1 MSYAFGKVVINFK
14 DLDIGI
20 IDSDNIYGIKGKGI
34 VYKRKDLSLD
44 KEYKMDLASVVA
56 LAKMVEININSLA
69 DREQR
74 VMELNNKIIEKLSIY
89 EGLMFNSNK
98 YSIPY
103 IINISFMDRY
113 TKDIKDYLNDYEIY
127 LSNLDDNSDFST
139 SVMAVYGNKARSL
152 TSIRISLSHLI
163 RIKDIDYFL

>member
-1 MSYAFGKVVINFK
+1 
-14 DLDIGI
+14 
-20 IDSDNIYGIKGKGI
+20 
-34 VYKRKDLSLD
+34 
-44 KEYKMDLASVVA
+44 
-56 LAKMVEININSLA
+56 
-69 DREQR
+69 
-74 VMELNNKIIEKLSIY
+74 
-89 EGLMFNSNK
+89 MFNSNK

-163 RIKDIDYFL
+163 RIKDIDYFLEVFNNMYYEGGDNNEKDSNND